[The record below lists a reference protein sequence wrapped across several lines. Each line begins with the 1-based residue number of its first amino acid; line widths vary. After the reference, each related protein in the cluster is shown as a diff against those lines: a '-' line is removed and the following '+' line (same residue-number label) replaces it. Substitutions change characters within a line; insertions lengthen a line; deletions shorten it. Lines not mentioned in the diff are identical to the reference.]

1 MQYFDKLKTMHFDE
15 QTLQDLEF
23 PTIREWLVEYGIGPT
38 AKKRLEAL
46 SPTNHFPSIE
56 NELRKV
62 NELLSIRNEGETFPA
77 LDYEELTAELKMLP
91 IRNAVLTLEGYIRI
105 SRASDLVNTLIY
117 FFNKREKE
125 YPLLWELFENA
136 YYTKEII
143 EAIDKVFDRAGNVK
157 DDASKLLYEIRQK
170 IKTVRNQIN
179 RNFDKEI
186 RRLVKENVLGDTKE
200 AFVNDRRVLTILS
213 THKRKIPGTVVGSSK
228 TGSLTFIEPQI
239 NIELNNELEMLLDD
253 ERKEIYRILQALTK
267 EIAVFLPL
275 IQAYQSILT
284 QLDFINAKTRLALE
298 LDCVLPGIES
308 ETHIEL
314 INAFHPILWKANKA
328 LGKKTLPQYIH
339 MDKFSRMLVISGPN
353 AGGKSITLKTIGL
366 LQLMLQSGLL
376 VPVNANSKMCFFQ
389 QILTDIGDNQSI
401 ENELSTYSYR
411 LKRMK
416 HFLEVSN
423 KRTLLLLDEF
433 GTGSDPDL
441 GGALAEVFFEELYN
455 RKSFGVIT
463 THYANIKLKADQLK
477 NAVNGC
483 MLFDTET
490 LEPLYKFSIGQ
501 PGSSFTFEVAQI
513 NGIPLNLIEEAKTRL
528 DERKVKM
535 DRLLSELQKE
545 KTYLERLNKE
555 HIEAQ
560 QIAQKAKEDY
570 LDRKLRFEEK
580 LKIQQETTER
590 NNKYMNAGKKML
602 GFIDRYLTKTRKK
615 DDNKP
620 LLDEINKYLALE
632 KSKIEDLK
640 LAEKLKAEVNS
651 KKPKKKKI
659 QKPEEDPYQRHKII
673 VGSTVKLISTKQSG
687 TVEAIDGDN
696 ATVTFGFLRMKV
708 ERDKLMWI
716 K

>member
-1 MQYFDKLKTMHFDE
+1 MQNFDE
-15 QTLQDLEF
+15 QTLYDLEF
-23 PTIREWLVEYGIGPT
+23 PTIREWLVEYSIGPT
-38 AKKRLEAL
+38 AKKRLEEL

-56 NELRKV
+56 KELGKV
-62 NELLSIRNEGETFPA
+62 NELLSIRNDGETFPA
-77 LDYEELTAELKMLP
+77 LDFEELTIELQLLP
-91 IRNAVLTLEGYIRI
+91 IHNAALSLEGYIRI
-105 SRASDLVNTLIY
+105 SRASDLINTLLL

-125 YPLLWELFENA
+125 FPLLSYLFEQA
-136 YYTKEII
+136 YFTKDII
-143 EAIDKVFDRAGNVK
+143 ESIEKVFDRSGNVK
-157 DDASKLLYEIRQK
+157 DDASKLLAEIRQK
-170 IKTVRNQIN
+170 TKVVRNQIN

-228 TGSLTFIEPQI
+228 TGSLTFIEPQV

-253 ERKEIYRILQALTK
+253 ERKEIYRILQALTR

-275 IQAYQSILT
+275 IQAYQNILT
-284 QLDFINAKTRLALE
+284 ELDFTNAKARLALE

-314 INAFHPILWKANKA
+314 INAFHPILWKANKTI
-328 LGKKTLPQYIH
+328 GKKTLPQYIQ

-376 VPVNANSKMCFFQ
+376 VPVNSNSKMCFFQ

-416 HFLEVSN
+416 HFLEVAN

-455 RKSFGVIT
+455 RKSFGVVT

-483 MLFDTET
+483 MLFNTET
-490 LEPLYKFSIGQ
+490 LEPLYKFSMGQ

-528 DERKVKM
+528 DDRKVKM

-560 QIAQKAKEDY
+560 QTAQVAKEEY
-570 LDRKLRFEEK
+570 LERKKRYEEK
-580 LKIQQETTER
+580 LKVQQESSER
-590 NNKYMNAGKKML
+590 NNKYLNAGKKML
-602 GFIDRYLTKTRKK
+602 GFIDRYLTKTRRK
-615 DDNKP
+615 DANKV
-620 LLDEINKYLALE
+620 LLEEVNKYLAVE
-632 KSKIEDLK
+632 KGKIEDLK
-640 LAEKLKAEVNS
+640 LTEKLKAQANS
-651 KKPKKKKI
+651 HKPLKKKI
-659 QKPEEDPYQRHKII
+659 QKPEEDPHQRHKISI
-673 VGSTVKLISTKQSG
+673 GSTVKLIATKQGG
-687 TVEAIDGDN
+687 TVESIDGEMI
-696 ATVTFGFLRMKV
+696 TVTFGFLRMKV
-708 ERDKLMWI
+708 EREKLMWI

>member
-1 MQYFDKLKTMHFDE
+1 MHQFDS
-15 QTLQDLEF
+15 QTLHDLEF
-23 PTIREWLVEYGIGPT
+23 LTIKEWLVNYSIGPS
-38 AKKRLEAL
+38 AKDRIGKLTP
-46 SPTNHFPSIE
+46 SSHFPSIE
-56 NELRKV
+56 RDLNKV
-62 NELLSIRNEGETFPA
+62 NELLSIRTVGETFPQ
-77 LDYEELTAELKMLP
+77 LDFEELSSEIKLLP
-91 IRNAVLTLEGYIRI
+91 VRNSVLSLEGYVRI
-105 SRASDLVNTLIY
+105 ARASELINALLY

-125 YPLLWELFENA
+125 FPLLNEILKDA
-136 YYTKEII
+136 YFTKEII
-143 EAIDKVFDRAGNVK
+143 EAIEKVFDRTGNVK
-157 DDASKLLYEIRQK
+157 DDASKLLAEIRQK

-179 RNFDKEI
+179 RNFDKEL
-186 RRLVKENVLGDTKE
+186 RRLMKENVLGDTRE
-200 AFVNDRRVLTILS
+200 AFVNERRVLTILS
-213 THKRKIPGTVVGSSK
+213 THKRKISGTVVGSSK
-228 TGSLTFIEPQI
+228 TGSLTFIEPQV

-275 IQAYQSILT
+275 IQAYQTILT
-284 QLDFINAKTRLALE
+284 EFDFVNAKTRLALE
-298 LDCVLPGIES
+298 LNCVLPGIEAD
-308 ETHIEL
+308 THIEL
-314 INAFHPILWKANKA
+314 IDAFHPILWKTNKSV
-328 LGKKTLPQYIH
+328 GKKTYPQYIK

-376 VPVNANSKMCFFQ
+376 VPVNPNSKMCFFQ

-416 HFLEVSN
+416 YFLETAN
-423 KRTLLLLDEF
+423 RRTLLLLDEF

-513 NGIPLNLIEEAKTRL
+513 NGIPMELIEQAKGKM
-528 DERKVKM
+528 DDRKVRM
-535 DRLLSELQKE
+535 DRLLNDLQKE

-560 QIAQKAKEDY
+560 RLAQEAKEDY
-570 LDRKLRFEEK
+570 LEKKRRFEEK
-580 LKIQQETTER
+580 LKTQQETIER
-590 NNKYMNAGKKML
+590 NNKYLNAGKKML
-602 GFIDRYLTKTRKK
+602 GYIDRYVTKSRKK
-615 DDNKP
+615 DINNP
-620 LLDEINKYLALE
+620 LLEEIRKYLAVE
-632 KSKIEDLK
+632 KAKIEGVK
-640 LAEKLKAEVNS
+640 LAEKLKSQSQAT
-651 KKPKKKKI
+651 KIKKKKP
-659 QKPEEDPYQRHKII
+659 QKPEEDPYQRHRIN

-687 TVEAIDGDN
+687 TVEALEGEI
-696 ATVTFGFLRMKV
+696 ALVEFGFLRMKV